1 MPRDTAGLGSSPFA
15 RRYWGNRCYFL
26 FLRVLRCFSSPRSP
40 PGKPGVAGSLP
51 PGCPIRKS
59 ASLGIFAP
67 RRGFSQ
73 LVTSFFASES
83 LGIPHAPLLRSV
95 FPSRNTPGLQGRR
108 ILCLYLCSP
117 PPSVTGGGARLLYSF
132 LFALSLRPELHI
144 LALSPRFHDVNVL
157 FPCVENNG
165 VEPLTL
171 CVQSRCSSQLS

>member
-95 FPSRNTPGLQGRR
+95 FPSRNTPGLPAGASCAFTFVHLLPLLREAA
-108 ILCLYLCSP
+108 LVCSTLSCLLSRFGLNSIYWRSALASMTSMC
-117 PPSVTGGGARLLYSF
+117 SF
-132 LFALSLRPELHI
+132 LVWRITESNR
-144 LALSPRFHDVNVL
+144 
-157 FPCVENNG
+157 
-165 VEPLTL
+165 
-171 CVQSRCSSQLS
+171 